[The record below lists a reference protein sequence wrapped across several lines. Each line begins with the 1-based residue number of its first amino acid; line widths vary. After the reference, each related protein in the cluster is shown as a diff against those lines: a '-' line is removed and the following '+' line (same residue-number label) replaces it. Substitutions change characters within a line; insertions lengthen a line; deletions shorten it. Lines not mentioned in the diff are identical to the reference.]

1 MSDAV
6 NKQPTLDEQISSFK
20 GFSTEEGQITS
31 TTSTKAIAA
40 AQTADDKAIQ
50 GSDKP
55 LTAAERLAQLDKPA
69 KAAKAAAQGAEDG
82 EEGEAEGADK
92 DEDEE
97 GEEEQRQPERRA
109 RRNDPQKR
117 ISEAVG
123 RQRAA
128 ERRAEAAERALSD
141 LNARMARLEGGG
153 LTPRQNGGSN
163 GATQSD
169 QNTPPDPADY
179 QYGELDTKF
188 IADTARFETLKTLRE
203 EDQRRQ
209 IESRSQRE
217 SAAQHEAAA
226 KYQSFETAGL
236 TRYDDFH
243 EVVTESAQRGEWSL
257 SPILASLLVDSDNGP
272 DIAYHLASNPAE
284 AAKVF
289 AMTPAQQARWFG
301 QRDAVLASAPGATG
315 RTVDTS
321 RVISQA
327 PDVPRR
333 EARGTGS
340 RQQVAPD
347 TTDFAAFEKLAQ
359 PAR

>member
-6 NKQPTLDEQISSFK
+6 NKQPTLDEQMAEFK
-20 GFSTEEGQITS
+20 GFSTEEGQITGS
-31 TTSTKAIAA
+31 TSAKAIAA
-40 AQTADDKAIQ
+40 AQTADDKAAQ

-69 KAAKAAAQGAEDG
+69 KAAKAAAQEGEDTG
-82 EEGEAEGADK
+82 DEEGSDK
-92 DEDEE
+92 DAE
-97 GEEEQRQPERRA
+97 GEEEQRQPERRE

-117 ISEAVG
+117 INEAVG

-141 LNARMARLEGGG
+141 LNARMARLEAGG
-153 LTPRQNGGSN
+153 LTPPANGGSN
-163 GATQSD
+163 GAEQRD

-209 IESRSQRE
+209 TESQSQRAN
-217 SAAQHEAAA
+217 AAQQEAAA

-272 DIAYHLASNPAE
+272 DIAYHLASNPTE
-284 AAKVF
+284 AARVY

-327 PDVPRR
+327 PDGPRR

>member
-6 NKQPTLDEQISSFK
+6 NKQPTLDEQMSSFK
-20 GFSTEEGQITS
+20 GFSTEEGQITG
-31 TTSTKAIAA
+31 TTSAKAIAA
-40 AQTADDKAIQ
+40 AQTADDKAIH

-82 EEGEAEGADK
+82 EEGE
-92 DEDEE
+92 EE
-97 GEEEQRQPERRA
+97 QPERRA

-141 LNARMARLEGGG
+141 LDARMARLEGGG

-209 IESRSQRE
+209 TESRSQRE
-217 SAAQHEAAA
+217 NAAQHEAAA
-226 KYQSFETAGL
+226 KYRSFETAGL

-272 DIAYHLASNPAE
+272 DIAYHLASNPTE
-284 AAKVF
+284 AAKVY